1 MGETVRCGAA
11 GGAAAY
17 LLGSLSFSIIVTRLL
32 YHKDIRTFGSGNAG
46 MTNVLRTFGKGAA
59 ALTIVGDIGKGILAV
74 LLAKWAFGAFTA
86 ADPIYGAYIAA
97 FCAVLGHVYPVY
109 FGFKGGK
116 GILVS
121 VAVLMTVE
129 WIPACILLG
138 IFIIVVALT
147 RYVSLGSCIAA
158 VCYPVTILVYS
169 LITGDPC
176 VWINVIL
183 SALIAVL
190 ILIMHRGNLVRL
202 KNHTEKKLGQ
212 KA

>member
-1 MGETVRCGAA
+1 MAYGNRYGRSRQYDDLCRLCG
-11 GGAAAY
+11 GGCGY
-17 LLGSLSFSIIVTRLL
+17 NRTR
-32 YHKDIRTFGSGNAG
+32 F
-46 MTNVLRTFGKGAA
+46 
-59 ALTIVGDIGKGILAV
+59 
-74 LLAKWAFGAFTA
+74 
-86 ADPIYGAYIAA
+86 PI
-97 FCAVLGHVYPVY
+97 Y

-190 ILIMHRGNLVRL
+190 ILFMHRGNLVRL
-202 KNHTEKKLGQ
+202 KITLKRSSGRRPDRKKVYRWLRSQ
-212 KA
+212 Y

>member
-1 MGETVRCGAA
+1 MIYLCYAIMIIVP
-11 GGAAAY
+11 Y
-17 LLGSLSFSIIVTRLL
+17 LLCGINTAIIVT
-32 YHKDIRTFGSGNAG
+32 KIKTGEDIRTLGSGNAG
-46 MTNVLRTFGKGAA
+46 LTNTLRTQGKIA
-59 ALTIVGDIGKGILAV
+59 ALFV
-74 LLAKWAFGAFTA
+74 LLGDVLKGTLSILIVRFSFLWLTGTDTA
-86 ADPIYGAYIAA
+86 NPDNMMTY
-97 FCAVLGHVYPVY
+97 V
-109 FGFKGGK
+109 GFKGGK

-190 ILIMHRGNLVRL
+190 ILFMHRGNLVRL

>member
-1 MGETVRCGAA
+1 MIYLCYAIMIIVP
-11 GGAAAY
+11 Y
-17 LLGSLSFSIIVTRLL
+17 LLCGINTAIIVT
-32 YHKDIRTFGSGNAG
+32 KIKTGEDIRTLGSGNAG
-46 MTNVLRTFGKGAA
+46 LTNTLRTQGKIAALFVLLGDVLKGTLSILIVRFSFLWLTGTDTANPDNMMTYVGFAA
-59 ALTIVGDIGKGILAV
+59 AV
-74 LLAKWAFGAFTA
+74 A
-86 ADPIYGAYIAA
+86 AII
-97 FCAVLGHVYPVY
+97 GHVFPIY

-129 WIPACILLG
+129 WIPACIL
-138 IFIIVVALT
+138 VALT

-190 ILIMHRGNLVRL
+190 ILFMHRGNLVRL

>member
-1 MGETVRCGAA
+1 MIYLCYAIMIIVP
-11 GGAAAY
+11 Y
-17 LLGSLSFSIIVTRLL
+17 LLCGINTAIIVT
-32 YHKDIRTFGSGNAG
+32 KIKTGEDIRTLGSGNAG
-46 MTNVLRTFGKGAA
+46 LTNTLRTQGKIAALFVLLGDVLKGTLSILIVRFSFLWLTGTDTANPDNMMTYVGFAA
-59 ALTIVGDIGKGILAV
+59 AV
-74 LLAKWAFGAFTA
+74 A
-86 ADPIYGAYIAA
+86 AII
-97 FCAVLGHVYPVY
+97 
-109 FGFKGGK
+109 GFKGGK

-190 ILIMHRGNLVRL
+190 ILFMHRGNLVRL